1 MAAAPTVVRLGA
13 ALAAAALALTGCA
26 ATNPAK
32 DHPRRPSAAP
42 SDPDPGGRRVI
53 VGAGDNGRTVAV
65 TVGDVVSLRLASTYW
80 QVAPA
85 TPAAVLRTD
94 SRATLPSGPARSCV
108 PGQGCGFAV
117 AGFTAVAPGRA
128 TISASRTTCGEAL
141 RCSPAR
147 SRYRLTVLVR
157 RR

>member
-13 ALAAAALALTGCA
+13 ALAAVALALTGCA
-26 ATNPAK
+26 ATNPSN
-32 DHPRRPSAAP
+32 DHPRRPSVVS
-42 SDPDPGGRRVI
+42 SDLHPGGRRVS
-53 VGAGDNGRTVAV
+53 VGGSDNGRTVAV

-80 QVAPA
+80 QLAPA
-85 TPAAVLRTD
+85 APAAVLRTD
-94 SRATLPSGPARSCV
+94 SRATLAGPARSCV

-117 AGFTAVAPGRA
+117 AAFTAVAPGRA

-141 RCSPAR
+141 RCSPAQ